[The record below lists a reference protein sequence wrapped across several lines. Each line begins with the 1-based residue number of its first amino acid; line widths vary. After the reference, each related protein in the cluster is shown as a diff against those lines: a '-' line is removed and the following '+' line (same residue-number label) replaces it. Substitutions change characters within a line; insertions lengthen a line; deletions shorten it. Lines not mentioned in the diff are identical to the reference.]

1 MDYQTPLAK
10 ARGLGSAKSGTTH
23 WWMQRVTAV
32 ALIPLSFW
40 LILFIDQLF
49 NASYDEIKQWLISPL
64 NFTLLLAWAFT
75 GFYHAA
81 LGLQVV
87 IEDYVNPDWIKI
99 VLVWVIKLTFSG
111 MAIASL
117 VFAIRIAISAG

>member
-1 MDYQTPLAK
+1 MKYQTPLAK
-10 ARGLGSAKSGTTH
+10 ARGLGSAKSGTKH

-40 LILFIDQLF
+40 LILFVQQLF
-49 NASYDEIKQWLISPL
+49 HSSYPEIKQWLVSSL
-64 NFTLLLAWAFT
+64 NFTLLIAWAFV

-87 IEDYVNPDWIKI
+87 IEDYLSPEWLKI
-99 VLVWVIKLTFSG
+99 VTVWLVKLTFMG
-111 MAIASL
+111 AAIAAL
-117 VFAIRIAISAG
+117 VFAIRIAISVG

>member
-1 MDYQTPLAK
+1 MEYQTPLAK
-10 ARGLGSAKSGTTH
+10 ARGLGSAKTGTKH

-32 ALIPLSFW
+32 ALVPLSFW
-40 LILFIDQLF
+40 LILFIDQLLH
-49 NASYDEIKQWLISPL
+49 ASYAEIREWLISPL

-75 GFYHAA
+75 GFYHSA

-87 IEDYVNPDWIKI
+87 IEDYVNPDGLKI
-99 VLVWVIKLTFSG
+99 VMVWVIKLTFTA

-117 VFAIRIAISAG
+117 VFTIRIAVLAG

>member
-1 MDYQTPLAK
+1 MEFQTPLAK
-10 ARGLGSAKSGTTH
+10 ARGLGSAKSGTSH

-32 ALIPLSFW
+32 ALVPLSFW

-49 NASYDEIKQWLISPL
+49 GASFDEIKLWIISPL

-75 GFYHAA
+75 SFYHAA

-87 IEDYVNPDWIKI
+87 IEDYVNPDWLKI
-99 VLVWVIKLTFSG
+99 VMVWVVKLAFTG

-117 VFAIRIAISAG
+117 VLVIRIAISAG

>member
-1 MDYQTPLAK
+1 MDFQTPLAK
-10 ARGLGSAKSGTTH
+10 ARGLGSAKTGTRH

-40 LILFIDQLF
+40 LILFINQLF
-49 NASYDEIKQWLISPL
+49 HASYAEMQAWLIKPL

-75 GFYHAA
+75 SFYHAA

-87 IEDYVNPDWIKI
+87 IEDYVNPDWLKI
-99 VLVWVIKLTFSG
+99 VLVWVVKLAFTG
-111 MAIASL
+111 MAIVSL
-117 VFAIRIAISAG
+117 VLVIRIAISAG

>member
-1 MDYQTPLAK
+1 MDYRTPLAK
-10 ARGLGSAKSGTTH
+10 ARGLGSAKTGTAH

-49 NASYDEIKQWLISPL
+49 HASYSEIKQWLVSPV

-99 VLVWVIKLTFSG
+99 VLVWVIKLTFTG

>member
-1 MDYQTPLAK
+1 MEYRTPLAK
-10 ARGLGSAKSGTTH
+10 ARGLGSAKTGTTH
-23 WWMQRVTAV
+23 WWMQRITAV
-32 ALIPLSFW
+32 ALIPLAFW
-40 LILFIDQLF
+40 LILFINQLF
-49 NASYDEIKQWLISPL
+49 NASYDDIKQWLISPV

-87 IEDYVNPDWIKI
+87 IEDYVNPDWLKI
-99 VLVWVIKLTFSG
+99 VLVWMIKLTFAG

-117 VFAIRIAISAG
+117 VFVIRIAISAG

>member
-1 MDYQTPLAK
+1 MTYKTPLAK

-40 LILFIDQLF
+40 LILFLQHLF
-49 NASYDEIKQWLISPL
+49 QASYPEMQQWIASPV
-64 NFTLLLAWAFT
+64 NFTLLLAWAFL

-81 LGLQVV
+81 LGIQVV
-87 IEDYVNPDWIKI
+87 IEDYLSPEWLKI
-99 VLVWVIKLTFSG
+99 VSIWLVKLTFTG
-111 MAIASL
+111 AALATLAYAIG
-117 VFAIRIAISAG
+117 IAVAVG